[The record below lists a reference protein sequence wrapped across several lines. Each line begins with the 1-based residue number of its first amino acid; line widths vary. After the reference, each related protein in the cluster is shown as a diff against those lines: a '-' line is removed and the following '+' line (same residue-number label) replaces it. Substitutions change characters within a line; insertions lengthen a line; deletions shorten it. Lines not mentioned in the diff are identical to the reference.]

1 MKRIL
6 FLMFCVLP
14 VLHACA
20 GKGETPL
27 SDPPFKEVCV
37 LNQEENPL
45 GVINSIDYVSDSLFV
60 VCTESQ
66 IYLYNYSGDLV
77 RKIGRTGHAKT
88 EYVSPFVARADANR
102 IFAWDGMLAKFV
114 CFGVDGQFISE
125 MSFDKAVADFLVDG
139 DYLWIYSSNAKSD
152 ACILKMNTLTGE
164 YEALDFMPV
173 SGGHHLLIRWMSR
186 APMAICDD
194 VLWCMPKNKLEI
206 YRSNSSKIISL
217 ESDSFN
223 ARDVDDPVSLIRARE
238 KMEEYMRNNSFV
250 VAVRPK
256 GSVIQVLTTEGYVK
270 EIEGEMDRSHRYY
283 SIYSYNQ
290 SNGKTDCAVRFPIDS
305 FSPYLVMTGSDGFYC
320 LSHEIIDEE
329 DQYCLEKLVL

>member
-1 MKRIL
+1 
-6 FLMFCVLP
+6 MFCVLP

-27 SDPPFKEVCV
+27 SDPPFDEICT
-37 LNQEENPL
+37 LSQEEEPL
-45 GVINSIDYVSDSLFV
+45 GEINSIDYVNDSTFV
-60 VCTESQ
+60 LCTESQ
-66 IYLYNYSGDLV
+66 IYLYDFSGSLI
-77 RKIGRTGHAKT
+77 RKIGRMGHARS
-88 EYVSPFVARADANR
+88 EYISPRIARYGSDR
-102 IFAWDGMLAKFV
+102 IVVWDGMQAKFL
-114 CFGVDGQFISE
+114 CYGMDGEYLGETGFDTGVS
-125 MSFDKAVADFLVDG
+125 DFLVDG

-290 SNGKTDCAVRFPIDS
+290 SNGKTDCAVRFPFDS

-320 LSHEIIDEE
+320 LSHKVTEGE
-329 DQYCLEKLVL
+329 DQYRLEKLVL

>member
-1 MKRIL
+1 
-6 FLMFCVLP
+6 MFCVLP

-20 GKGETPL
+20 GKGEMPL
-27 SDPPFKEVCV
+27 SDPPFDEICT
-37 LNQEENPL
+37 LSQEEEPL
-45 GVINSIDYVSDSLFV
+45 GEINSIDYVSDSTFV
-60 VCTESQ
+60 LCTESQ
-66 IYLYNYSGDLV
+66 IYLYDFSGSLI
-77 RKIGRTGHAKT
+77 RKIGRMGHARS
-88 EYVSPFVARADANR
+88 EYISPRIARYGSDR
-102 IFAWDGMLAKFV
+102 IVVWDGMQAKFL
-114 CFGVDGQFISE
+114 CYAMDGEYLGETGFDTGVS
-125 MSFDKAVADFLVDG
+125 DFLVDG

-223 ARDVDDPVSLIRARE
+223 ARDEDDPVSLIRARE

-290 SNGKTDCAVRFPIDS
+290 SNGKTDCAVRFPFDS

-320 LSHEIIDEE
+320 LSHKVTEGE
-329 DQYCLEKLVL
+329 DQYRLEKLVL

>member
-1 MKRIL
+1 
-6 FLMFCVLP
+6 MFCVLP

-27 SDPPFKEVCV
+27 SDPPFDEICT
-37 LNQEENPL
+37 LSQEEEPL
-45 GVINSIDYVSDSLFV
+45 GEINSIDYVSDSTFV
-60 VCTESQ
+60 LCTESQ
-66 IYLYNYSGDLV
+66 IYLYDFSGSLI
-77 RKIGRTGHAKT
+77 RKIGRMGHARS
-88 EYVSPFVARADANR
+88 EYISPRIARYGSDR
-102 IFAWDGMLAKFV
+102 IVVWDGMQAIFLCYGMDGEYLGETGFDT
-114 CFGVDGQFISE
+114 GVS
-125 MSFDKAVADFLVDG
+125 DFLVDG

-290 SNGKTDCAVRFPIDS
+290 SNGKTDCAVRFPFDS

-320 LSHEIIDEE
+320 LSHKVTEGE
-329 DQYCLEKLVL
+329 DQYRLEKLVL